1 MASTSNV
8 KSFVE
13 EMSDEDLLK
22 GLTQN
27 VFFDEQGENTPF
39 GDISDR
45 EILNYLEKI
54 SYKPSSN
61 RFKKQDETNHLHNKE
76 KESPSQCDKYSRYE
90 QLKVNKSYNINIYYA
105 ECFNIN
111 TDEKLE
117 ACTNRKQNDKFKN
130 IIDVKYDETVEKYI
144 CEFFN

>member
-1 MASTSNV
+1 M
-8 KSFVE
+8 
-13 EMSDEDLLK
+13 
-22 GLTQN
+22 
-27 VFFDEQGENTPF
+27 
-39 GDISDR
+39 
-45 EILNYLEKI
+45 
-54 SYKPSSN
+54 
-61 RFKKQDETNHLHNKE
+61 
-76 KESPSQCDKYSRYE
+76 
-90 QLKVNKSYNINIYYA
+90 NKSYNINIYYA